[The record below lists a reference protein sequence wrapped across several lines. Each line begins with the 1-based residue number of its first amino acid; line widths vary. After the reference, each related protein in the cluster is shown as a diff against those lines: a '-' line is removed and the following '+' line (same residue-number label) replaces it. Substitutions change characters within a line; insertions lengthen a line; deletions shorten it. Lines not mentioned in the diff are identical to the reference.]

1 MSLRWIP
8 FASCWVCLCFW
19 TLMRVRALLS
29 SSADNKAAGFSCSL
43 FLLPCMLTAGEGV
56 AAYKALSAQN
66 AESLRTR
73 ILFT

>member
-1 MSLRWIP
+1 
-8 FASCWVCLCFW
+8 
-19 TLMRVRALLS
+19 MRVRALLS

-73 ILFT
+73 NLFT